1 MGNNFKKERAF
12 CESFSSRSKHDG
24 VFVFFC
30 RFPEKKWHVKNV
42 AKIIERLQKDNRIE
56 HMKKGF
62 V

>member
-12 CESFSSRSKHDG
+12 CESSS
-24 VFVFFC
+24 
-30 RFPEKKWHVKNV
+30 KKWHVKNA

>member
-1 MGNNFKKERAF
+1 MGNNFKKRAF
-12 CESFSSRSKHDG
+12 CESFSSRSKHER
-24 VFVFFC
+24 VFVFSVDFL
-30 RFPEKKWHVKNV
+30 KKWHVKNV